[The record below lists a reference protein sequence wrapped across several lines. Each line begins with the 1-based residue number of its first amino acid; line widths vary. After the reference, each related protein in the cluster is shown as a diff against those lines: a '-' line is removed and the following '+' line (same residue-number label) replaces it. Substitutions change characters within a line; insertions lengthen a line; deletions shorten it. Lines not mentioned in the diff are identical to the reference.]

1 MASTTFTWT
10 PSYPATQQ
18 RQPRVRKVQFGD
30 GYEQRLRYG
39 LNTDLAVWDLVF
51 SNRTDA
57 ERNEI
62 VLYLYNRAGVEP
74 FNWTNPYGII
84 AVFVCDNWT
93 TEHSGCNLNTVRA
106 TFRQV
111 LDA

>member
-10 PSYPATQQ
+10 PSYPASQQ
-18 RQPRVRKVQFGD
+18 AQPRVRKVQFGD

-39 LNTDLAVWDLVF
+39 LRTDLRQWDLVF
-51 SNRTDA
+51 ENRTDS

-62 VLYLYNRAGVEP
+62 VQFLAARAGVEQ
-74 FNWTNPYGII
+74 FNWTNPFGL
-84 AVFVCDNWT
+84 VSQFVCESWISD
-93 TEHSGCNLNTVRA
+93 HIGCNLNTIRA
-106 TFRQV
+106 TFREV